1 MSLRTLQVIP
11 DVRALHWPRRDDHVS
26 FNTFDKQ
33 DRPGDEIL
41 AGSLFLQLPRE
52 LRDMI
57 YTHFLVAHRSAP
69 PSPPFSGPRIFRL
82 GGDSQRPEPQKDIAY
97 PVTIAQTNIN
107 ALLSTNRLIR
117 SEALELVD
125 KRNKNNAS
133 LPADLDIMATGYV
146 LYPLWTRLPLLASHN
161 TPLDVTVRLRI
172 FSPEAFRAH
181 EGPPRRP
188 CAAAHGFLTLLNQFI
203 TCGPAFTHTS
213 NTKPSEQN
221 YSPIVID
228 TLTIRL
234 INYDIYTPRMFPPA
248 VHEMVRMCKALSL
261 RADIR
266 PSLRRICI
274 VEDDAERTGCGAKEQ
289 EWGFDVVS
297 SCDEEE
303 LVEMTEVWAELGF
316 VLEADGARF
325 GDGKKRQM

>member
-1 MSLRTLQVIP
+1 MSLRTLGAIP
-11 DVRALHWPRRDDHVS
+11 DVQALHWPRRDDYAS
-26 FNTFDKQ
+26 FNASTTQ
-33 DRPGDEIL
+33 DRPGNASSKD
-41 AGSLFLQLPRE
+41 SLLFQLPRE

-57 YTHFLVAHRSAP
+57 YTHFLEAHRSAP

-82 GGDSQRPEPQKDIAY
+82 GGDSQQPTPQKDIAY
-97 PVTIAQTNIN
+97 PVILAQTNIN
-107 ALLSTNRLIR
+107 ALLTTNRLIR
-117 SEALELVD
+117 SEVLELAD
-125 KRNKNNAS
+125 KRNKNHS
-133 LPADLDIMATGYV
+133 CLPADLDIMATGYV

-161 TPLDVTVRLRI
+161 TPLNVTVRLRI

-181 EGPPRRP
+181 DGPPRRP
-188 CAAAHGFLTLLNQFI
+188 CTAAHGFLTLLNQFI
-203 TCGPAFTHTS
+203 TCGPAFTLTG
-213 NTKPSEQN
+213 KLSE
-221 YSPIVID
+221 SPTVID

-248 VHEMVRMCKALSL
+248 VREMVRMCKALSL

-266 PSLRRICI
+266 PSLRRICV
-274 VEDDAERTGCGAKEQ
+274 VEEDVERRVCGAAER

-303 LVEMTEVWAELGF
+303 LVEVTERWAEMGF

-325 GDGKKRQM
+325 GGRRADVV